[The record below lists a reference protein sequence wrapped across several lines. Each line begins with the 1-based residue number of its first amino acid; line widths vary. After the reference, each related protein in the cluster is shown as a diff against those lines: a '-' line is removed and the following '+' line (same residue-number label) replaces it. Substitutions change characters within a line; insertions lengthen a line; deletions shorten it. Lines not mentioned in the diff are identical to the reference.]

1 MFNNMNKI
9 AIIEEDTI
17 DSGFARF
24 NAIITS
30 LKALDESFSS
40 KKYVRKFLR
49 ALHLKWR
56 PKVVTIKESKD
67 LSSLSR
73 EELIGNLKVYEMV
86 MEKYFEILRVRKTNT
101 SLKCS
106 LRENEVEKTKLQ
118 PREVKTR
125 NTPWSPTDPLPDPSK
140 RDPPSLGK
148 GSAASADRMGQNL
161 VTPLN

>member
-1 MFNNMNKI
+1 MNCINVFNNINKF
-9 AIIEEDTI
+9 AIIEEDSI

-73 EELIGNLKVYEMV
+73 EELIGNLKVYERKHSK
-86 MEKYFEILRVRKTNT
+86 EDKTSTSGSEDEELAKLILLSLLSTRPTN
-101 SLKCS
+101 
-106 LRENEVEKTKLQ
+106 
-118 PREVKTR
+118 
-125 NTPWSPTDPLPDPSK
+125 PLSDPSK

-161 VTPLN
+161 ATPLN